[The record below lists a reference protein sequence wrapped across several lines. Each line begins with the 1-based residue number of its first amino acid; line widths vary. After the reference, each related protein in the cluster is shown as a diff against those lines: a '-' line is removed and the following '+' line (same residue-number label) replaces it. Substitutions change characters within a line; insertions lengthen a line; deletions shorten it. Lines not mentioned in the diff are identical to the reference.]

1 MAATLQVEIVSAER
15 AIFSGKAAAVYA
27 PAEYGEVGILPRHA
41 EMLCRLRPGQVRL
54 QAAEE
59 GGEEQVIYVSGGF
72 LEVQPHMVTILSDT
86 AERAADLDETAA
98 QEAKRR
104 AEQAL
109 TDQSSDFDYARA
121 RAELAEAVAQLQAIE
136 KLRKLR

>member
-1 MAATLQVEIVSAER
+1 MATLQVEIVSAER
-15 AIFSGKAAAVYA
+15 SIFSGEAAAVFA
-27 PAEYGEVGILPRHA
+27 PAEFGEVGILPRHA
-41 EMLCRLRPGQVRL
+41 EMLCRLKPGQVRL
-54 QAAEE
+54 KPVEND
-59 GGEEQVIYVSGGF
+59 GEEQVIFVSGGF

-109 TDQSSDFDYARA
+109 ADQSSDFDYAKA

-136 KLRKLR
+136 RLRKLR